1 MLAFLLIPVLSCS
14 LYYWMSDI
22 NKNIKICRLH
32 GWWLLSEMCFII
44 NSCAL
49 SKTLPHSGEDLV
61 IFSASVEASLAVWK
75 RLYLV
80 ATIIQD
86 PVLMFTVRCLQK
98 CLGQSS
104 APLCSWTARLGS
116 SGSTDQWWGSS
127 IAGVPAFTAM
137 LRNIEPFHCITG
149 GCVGC
154 LRTSFN
160 LEMETASTDL
170 EFRVDSYYF
179 THLCLTFSFLW
190 DPRVYWSFQ
199 GYAASQT
206 LTHTHTRLQ

>member
-1 MLAFLLIPVLSCS
+1 MFFWGRRAGCSKHCWTSSFFKLSTWSAQKTILCSSARGKWQNKHQLMLAFLLIPVLSCS

-49 SKTLPHSGEDLV
+49 SKTLPHSGEDEV
-61 IFSASVEASLAVWK
+61 IFSASVEASLVVWK
-75 RLYLV
+75 RLYVVGVNRKCFLCV
-80 ATIIQD
+80 HQATIIQD

-137 LRNIEPFHCITG
+137 LRNIEPFH
-149 GCVGC
+149 
-154 LRTSFN
+154 
-160 LEMETASTDL
+160 
-170 EFRVDSYYF
+170 YY
-179 THLCLTFSFLW
+179 
-190 DPRVYWSFQ
+190 
-199 GYAASQT
+199 
-206 LTHTHTRLQ
+206 

>member
-86 PVLMFTVRCLQK
+86 PVLMFTVCCLQK

-137 LRNIEPFHCITG
+137 LRNIEPFH
-149 GCVGC
+149 
-154 LRTSFN
+154 
-160 LEMETASTDL
+160 
-170 EFRVDSYYF
+170 YY
-179 THLCLTFSFLW
+179 
-190 DPRVYWSFQ
+190 
-199 GYAASQT
+199 
-206 LTHTHTRLQ
+206 